1 MHPPAPATIYH
12 DYMTARKWIVTGR
25 VQGVGFRNY
34 IQKHALKL
42 TLTGYAKNL
51 ADGGVEI
58 HAVGSSDKLNSLS
71 GYVRRGPMLADVRTV
86 DEQQADLVRYD
97 GFQIR

>member
-1 MHPPAPATIYH
+1 
-12 DYMTARKWIVTGR
+12 MTGRRWFADGR

-42 TLTGYAKNL
+42 GLVGYARNL
-51 ADGGVEI
+51 ADGRVEV
-58 HAVGSSDKLNSLS
+58 HAVGESATLDALS
-71 GYVRRGPMLADVRTV
+71 GFVRWGRMLADVPTV
-86 DEQQADLVRYD
+86 DEQAANLVRYD

>member
-1 MHPPAPATIYH
+1 
-12 DYMTARKWIVTGR
+12 MTARRWFVSGR

-34 IQKHALKL
+34 IQKHARKL
-42 TLTGYAKNL
+42 GLTGYAKNL
-51 ADGGVEI
+51 ADGQVEV
-58 HAVGSSDKLNSLS
+58 HAVGESPTLDSLS

-86 DEQQADLVRYD
+86 DEQAADLVRYD

>member
-1 MHPPAPATIYH
+1 
-12 DYMTARKWIVTGR
+12 MTARKWIVTGR

-42 TLTGYAKNL
+42 GLTGYAKNL
-51 ADGGVEI
+51 ADGGVEVQ
-58 HAVGSSDKLNSLS
+58 AVGEPDKLNSLS

-86 DEQQADLVRYD
+86 DEQTADLVRYD

>member
-1 MHPPAPATIYH
+1 
-12 DYMTARKWIVTGR
+12 MTARQWFVGGR

-42 TLTGYAKNL
+42 GLAGYAKNL
-51 ADGGVEI
+51 ADGRVEV
-58 HAVGSSDKLNSLS
+58 HAVGESATLDALS
-71 GYVRRGPMLADVRTV
+71 GFVRRGPMLADVRTV
-86 DEQQADLVRYD
+86 DEQAADLVRYD

>member
-1 MHPPAPATIYH
+1 
-12 DYMTARKWIVTGR
+12 MTGRRWFADGR

-42 TLTGYAKNL
+42 GLVGYARNL
-51 ADGGVEI
+51 ADGRVEV
-58 HAVGSSDKLNSLS
+58 HAVGESATLDALS
-71 GYVRRGPMLADVRTV
+71 GFVRWGPMLADVPTV
-86 DEQQADLVRYD
+86 DEQAANLVRYD